1 MKKENSSV
9 ATPFWRDKR
18 IVPILLQLLFVIALI
33 FSIYFLLS
41 NTLSGLNQLGMQIGF
56 DFLSNTSGFTISESI
71 LNFQSTD
78 TYGKAILVGILNTL
92 KVAFFGIILATII
105 GIIIGIAR
113 LSKNWLVS
121 KLAFGYV
128 EIFRNTPLLV
138 QMFIWYFAVFLP
150 MPQIEDALK
159 VGPFYLTNRGTAI
172 PWFEANSN
180 SLLWGI
186 IAAAGI
192 ILAIISY
199 KLLMKKEVESGKRR
213 YPIISAF
220 GILIIALGA
229 AFITTQSGPFQV
241 IAPSIEGKSFIGGNT
256 LSPGFSAVLLGLVIY
271 TSTFIAEIIRA
282 GIMGV
287 SNGQKEATKAL
298 GLKSSTSLRL
308 VVFPQAIRIIIPPL
322 TSQYL
327 NLTKNSSLAVA
338 IGYQDIVSVG
348 NTIMNQTGRAI
359 EAIIIMIAVYLTISL
374 LTSLFMNIFNKRM
387 QLVER

>member
-1 MKKENSSV
+1 
-9 ATPFWRDKR
+9 
-18 IVPILLQLLFVIALI
+18 
-33 FSIYFLLS
+33 
-41 NTLSGLNQLGMQIGF
+41 
-56 DFLSNTSGFTISESI
+56 
-71 LNFQSTD
+71 
-78 TYGKAILVGILNTL
+78 
-92 KVAFFGIILATII
+92 
-105 GIIIGIAR
+105 
-113 LSKNWLVS
+113 
-121 KLAFGYV
+121 
-128 EIFRNTPLLV
+128 
-138 QMFIWYFAVFLP
+138 
-150 MPQIEDALK
+150 
-159 VGPFYLTNRGTAI
+159 
-172 PWFEANSN
+172 
-180 SLLWGI
+180 
-186 IAAAGI
+186 
-192 ILAIISY
+192 
-199 KLLMKKEVESGKRR
+199 KRR

>member
-1 MKKENSSV
+1 
-9 ATPFWRDKR
+9 
-18 IVPILLQLLFVIALI
+18 
-33 FSIYFLLS
+33 
-41 NTLSGLNQLGMQIGF
+41 
-56 DFLSNTSGFTISESI
+56 
-71 LNFQSTD
+71 NFQSTD

-92 KVAFFGIILATII
+92 KVAFFGIILASII

-199 KLLMKKEVESGKRR
+199 KLFMKKEV
-213 YPIISAF
+213 
-220 GILIIALGA
+220 
-229 AFITTQSGPFQV
+229 
-241 IAPSIEGKSFIGGNT
+241 
-256 LSPGFSAVLLGLVIY
+256 
-271 TSTFIAEIIRA
+271 
-282 GIMGV
+282 
-287 SNGQKEATKAL
+287 
-298 GLKSSTSLRL
+298 
-308 VVFPQAIRIIIPPL
+308 
-322 TSQYL
+322 
-327 NLTKNSSLAVA
+327 
-338 IGYQDIVSVG
+338 
-348 NTIMNQTGRAI
+348 
-359 EAIIIMIAVYLTISL
+359 
-374 LTSLFMNIFNKRM
+374 
-387 QLVER
+387 

>member
-199 KLLMKKEVESGKRR
+199 KLFMKKEVESGKRR